1 LALLQIIVD
10 VPALKVKPVALD
22 IFTGVVP
29 AHVTVEDPSAIERVV
44 VPTVLIV
51 PIATAKLPV
60 LKAPPVTDIVPFP
73 VYADPKVQAPPL
85 PLNTKVKPPKLM
97 LLVVIVCPVVTL
109 LNAIEPP
116 AVTLVAT
123 PVAEFVQE
131 PEQFNSEVAA
141 QVSVTFP
148 DSGPA
153 MVAFRQFAGVAVT
166 PMVTA

>member
-1 LALLQIIVD
+1 MVD
-10 VPALKVKPVALD
+10 VPALKVKPVALV
-22 IFTGVVP
+22 IVIGAAP
-29 AHVTVEDPSAIERVV
+29 EHVTVEDPSVIERVV

-51 PIATAKLPV
+51 PVATAKLPV
-60 LKAPPVTDIVPFP
+60 LKEPPVTDIVPDP
-73 VYADPKVQAPPL
+73 LYAEPKVQAPPT

-97 LLVVIVCPVVTL
+97 LLVVTVCPVVEL
-109 LNAIEPP
+109 LNAIAPP
-116 AVTLVAT
+116 AVTLVAM

-131 PEQFNSEVAA
+131 PKQFNSEVAA

-148 DSGPA
+148 DDGPA

>member
-1 LALLQIIVD
+1 MLMGVAALQ
-10 VPALKVKPVALD
+10 
-22 IFTGVVP
+22 
-29 AHVTVEDPSAIERVV
+29 VTVEDPSVIERVV

-60 LKAPPVTDIVPFP
+60 LKEPAVMDIVPVP
-73 VYADPKVQAPPL
+73 LYADPKVQAPPT
-85 PLNTKVKPPKLM
+85 PANAIVKPVKLM
-97 LLVVIVCPVVTL
+97 LLVVTVCPVLVL
-109 LNAIEPP
+109 LNASCPP
-116 AVTLVAT
+116 AVTLVAI

-131 PEQFNSEVAA
+131 PKQFNSEVAA

-148 DSGPA
+148 DGGPA